1 MTPTAVSHEFP
12 SNLSSGAEPAPA
24 PVGIRRIDLK
34 DIRDAVAAGFQDV
47 RHFRTDA
54 LSIAIIYPIAAAFLA
69 TVVVLQN
76 FLPLVFPV
84 CAGFALLGPMATLW
98 FAALSRQRER
108 GDESVL
114 SVFTPARLVAIQRLA
129 VTGIMLFVVWN
140 VTAGIIYGLTLGSS
154 NEDAGAPFFHRVL
167 DTDAGWTLIT
177 VGCATGAVFAVL
189 SLTVFFISFPLVLDR
204 PVTASQAIGI
214 SVKAMLRNPFTVLA
228 WGAVVVV
235 GLVAGAIPVLLGIVI
250 ALPTLG
256 HASWHLY
263 RRVVV

>member
-1 MTPTAVSHEFP
+1 MTSTAVSHGFA
-12 SNLSSGAEPAPA
+12 GHKEPAPA
-24 PVGIRRIDLK
+24 PAEIRPMRLK
-34 DIRDAVAAGFQDV
+34 DISESLKLGFSDV

-69 TVVVLQN
+69 TVVVLQD

-84 CAGFALLGPMATLW
+84 CTGFALLGPMATLW

-108 GDESVL
+108 GEESVL
-114 SVFTPARLVAIQRLA
+114 SAFTPARLVAIQRLA
-129 VTGIMLFVVWN
+129 VTAIMLFVMWN

-154 NEDAGAPFFHRVL
+154 NQDAGASFYHRVF
-167 DTDAGWTLIT
+167 DTPAGWTLI
-177 VGCATGAVFAVL
+177 VAGCATGAFFAVL
-189 SLTVFFISFPLVLDR
+189 SLAVFFISFPLVLDR

-214 SVKAMLRNPFTVLA
+214 SVKAMLHNPFFVLA

-235 GLVAGAIPVLLGIVI
+235 GLGLGAIPALLGIVI
-250 ALPTLG
+250 VLPTLG

-263 RRVVV
+263 RRIVV